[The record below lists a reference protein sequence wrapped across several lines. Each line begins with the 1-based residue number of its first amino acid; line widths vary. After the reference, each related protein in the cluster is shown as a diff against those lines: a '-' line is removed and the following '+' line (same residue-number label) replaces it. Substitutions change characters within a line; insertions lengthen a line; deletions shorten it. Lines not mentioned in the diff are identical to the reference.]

1 MPRTLKKKMLQ
12 MIAFMRKILCEKI
25 LFFIYVRGDIGSVL
39 FFPVIFSNSVDF
51 VKQYTNLSG
60 LLL

>member
-1 MPRTLKKKMLQ
+1 MLQ